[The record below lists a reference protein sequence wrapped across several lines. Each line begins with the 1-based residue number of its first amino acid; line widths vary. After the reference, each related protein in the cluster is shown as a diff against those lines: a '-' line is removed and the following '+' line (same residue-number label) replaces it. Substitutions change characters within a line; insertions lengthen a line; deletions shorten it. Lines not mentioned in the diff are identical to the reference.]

1 MATLTYNSK
10 VAITDDQG
18 STDVVSTQKSFTF
31 TAKEDKQ
38 FSIAANATEVI
49 YNPTIDSSEATTDFD
64 FMYLLSDGDLDVELT
79 INEGDANEELISFR
93 LAADV
98 PFTLGADDAYSNHSA
113 SNAFGGTLDVIDKI
127 RVDEPNA
134 AAVTLRFIM
143 VT

>member
-18 STDVVSTQKSFTF
+18 STDVVSAEKSFTF

-38 FSIAANATEVI
+38 FSITASATNI
-49 YNPTIDSSEATTDFD
+49 IWDPTIDSSEATSDFV
-64 FMYLLSDGDLDVELT
+64 FMYLLSNGDLDVEMT
-79 INEGDANEELISFR
+79 INEGDVNEELISFR

-98 PFTLGADDAYSNHSA
+98 PFTLGADDAYFNHLA
-113 SNAFGGTLDVIDKI
+113 SNIYGGTLNVIDKI
-127 RVDEPNA
+127 RVNEPNGV
-134 AAVTLRFIM
+134 AVTLRFIM